1 MAAPAWR
8 INAQMQ
14 TTQLWGGRFVRGVE
28 VSFISGG
35 GHSGSVF
42 VPEDQFT
49 PEGVSKAVA
58 EKAALMDQIGTLT
71 G

>member
-1 MAAPAWR
+1 MAPATWR

-28 VSFISGG
+28 VSFVSAA
-35 GHSGSVF
+35 GHSGTVF
-42 VPEDQFT
+42 VPEDQYT
-49 PEGVSKAVA
+49 PDAVKAAVSA
-58 EKAALMDQIGTLT
+58 KAALMDQIGTLT